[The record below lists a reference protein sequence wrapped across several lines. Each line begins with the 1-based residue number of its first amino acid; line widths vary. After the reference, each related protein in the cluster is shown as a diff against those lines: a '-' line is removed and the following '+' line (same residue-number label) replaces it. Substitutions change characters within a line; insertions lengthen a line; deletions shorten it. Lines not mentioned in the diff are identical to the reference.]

1 VNDLVLVDTPL
12 RSCLTIVIFITEVEK
27 LIPLIN
33 GQDEDQNNTEAIKNR
48 QDETQLPQAVS
59 NME

>member
-1 VNDLVLVDTPL
+1 MLHYDH
-12 RSCLTIVIFITEVEK
+12 CLTIVIFITEVEK